1 MNKVP
6 AISKELVEYLES
18 LVAPCQK
25 ENAIVS
31 SPADIAL
38 VNFNR
43 GRLQLTQHLRQL
55 HDKQFQG
62 KVIPDVY

>member
-1 MNKVP
+1 MIKVP

-25 ENAIVS
+25 ETAPLC
-31 SPADIAL
+31 SPADVAI

-55 HDKQFQG
+55 HDKQYQG
-62 KVIPDVY
+62 KVIPDVH

>member
-1 MNKVP
+1 MNKPPV
-6 AISKELVEYLES
+6 ISKELVDYLEN

-25 ENAIVS
+25 ESALVS

-38 VNFNR
+38 VNYNR
-43 GRLQLTQHLRQL
+43 GRLQLVQHLRQL
-55 HDKQFQG
+55 HDKQFEG